1 MNESAVNALAK
12 PQSRRAFLAAG
23 ALGGASALLAG
34 CGLSGAAAATSS
46 KGKASLYLTIATPA
60 MLGTDD
66 MPAYIPAFPS
76 IPAHTRVRVEIVN
89 FDDATLLTG
98 ALEQF
103 AKVKGTVGGTIQVA
117 ALDEKNPNGTSTFQ
131 TAAAL
136 DPQNVS
142 HTFTVAQ
149 LGINIPVAAKARTI
163 FEIETGAP
171 GVYAWRCNDPC
182 GQGSGGWGGA
192 MAAAGYMMGKIAI
205 E

>member
-1 MNESAVNALAK
+1 MNESAVEALTK

-23 ALGGASALLAG
+23 ALGGATALLAG
-34 CGLSGAAAATSS
+34 CGVAATASPTQS
-46 KGKASLYLTIATPA
+46 RGNASLYLTIATPD

-66 MPAYIPAFPS
+66 MPAYLPAFPT

-89 FDDATLLTG
+89 FDDATPLTG

-103 AKVKGTVGGTIQVA
+103 AKVKGTVGGSIQVE
-117 ALDEKNPNGTSTFQ
+117 ALDEKNPNAITASQ
-131 TAAAL
+131 TVTAL

-142 HTFTVAQ
+142 HTFTVAK

-163 FEIETGAP
+163 FEIQTGAP
-171 GVYAWRCNDPC
+171 GVYDWRCNDPC
-182 GQGSGGWGGA
+182 GQGNGGWGGA
-192 MAAAGYMMGKIAI
+192 MAAAGYMMGKLTL